1 MGVRSSTPRSFLS
14 VLTAGPRTHMQR
26 TTNVTVA
33 LLFVAALAAA
43 LILGLHPK
51 RTPEPAPPPRASAA
65 PASAVSA
72 VSSAASAPS
81 ASASAATEAAEVAPG
96 LDGTVTEGFENFP
109 DGGKVPELP
118 ASAPARIGFGAVVF
132 AYRGAQGAPA
142 DARSKDEARKKA
154 VEAIELAQKDFGAAV
169 AKGDRGSTTDAGRL
183 PRGVI
188 EPPIE
193 YVLFTLAKGKVYPEP
208 VDTPRGYWV
217 VRRNE

>member
-1 MGVRSSTPRSFLS
+1 
-14 VLTAGPRTHMQR
+14 MQR

-43 LILGLHPK
+43 LVLGLRPK
-51 RTPEPAPPPRASAA
+51 RTPEPAPAPRSSASAKSSASAA
-65 PASAVSA
+65 PSP
-72 VSSAASAPS
+72 SAAPS
-81 ASASAATEAAEVAPG
+81 TAAKDDDVAPA
-96 LDGTVTEGFENFP
+96 LDASVTEGFENFP

-118 ASAPARIGFGAVVF
+118 ASAPARVGFGAVLF

-142 DARSKDEARKKA
+142 DARSKEEAKKKA
-154 VEAIELAQKDFGAAV
+154 TEVIEVAQKDFAAAV
-169 AKGDRGSTTDAGRL
+169 GKGDRGSTTDAGRL

-193 YVLFTLAKGKVYPEP
+193 YVLFTLEKGKVYPEP
-208 VDTPRGYWV
+208 VDTPRGYWI

>member
-1 MGVRSSTPRSFLS
+1 
-14 VLTAGPRTHMQR
+14 MQR

-43 LILGLHPK
+43 LVIGLRPK
-51 RTPEPAPPPRASAA
+51 RAPEPTPPARPSAQAS
-65 PASAVSA
+65 
-72 VSSAASAPS
+72 SSTSPAPS
-81 ASASAATEAAEVAPG
+81 ASGAPSAAAPDHDAALAIESG
-96 LDGTVTEGFENFP
+96 VTDGFENFP

-118 ASAPARIGFGAVVF
+118 ASAPARIGFGAVIF

-142 DARSKDEARKKA
+142 DARSKEEAKKKA
-154 VEAIELAQKDFGAAV
+154 IETIEVAQKDFAAAV

-193 YVLFTLAKGKVYPEP
+193 YVLFTLEKGKVSPEP